1 MRYLWIPARLLFTTY
16 GAVLVSLAAMAII
29 LAVSLGAVEPPPVHK
44 AGSIVKIIEGKG
56 HGSGVHI
63 GDGFIVT
70 AAHVVGDAKET
81 EIKLDDGVTRKAE
94 VLWSNKAYDIAL
106 VRTGPDGLAVSHLSC
121 RVPDTGEVITA
132 RGNPT
137 ILEFVDSYGR
147 VAGGDRKFGSW
158 QSVFVTDITT
168 VPGMSGGGVFDADGN
183 LVGIT
188 VGVLV
193 APAGMFPSLSGFG
206 TAVPGSTVCGL
217 MGRLA

>member
-1 MRYLWIPARLLFTTY
+1 MRHILSAY
-16 GAVLVSLAAMAII
+16 GYVLAALAAILII
-29 LAVSLGAVEPPPVHK
+29 LAVSLGAVAPPPVHQ

-70 AAHVVGDAKET
+70 AAHVVGDVKET
-81 EIKLDDGVTRKAE
+81 QIKLDDGATRKAE

-106 VRTGPDGLAVSHLSC
+106 VRTVADGLAASHLSC

-137 ILEFVDSYGR
+137 ILEFVSAYGR
-147 VAGGDRKFGSW
+147 VAGSERKFGPW

-206 TAVPGSTVCGL
+206 TAVPGATVCKL
-217 MGRLA
+217 MGQVV